1 MKNIIQTLG
10 FIFLF
15 GMLFLSDGLAQRN
28 SNIGRYTIETERL
41 GVEMDGSVTL
51 RAWGTGRNRFD
62 AVDQAKKNAVR
73 DVLFKPTRNGSSDC
87 NPHPLVPEVNAE
99 MKYEDYFNRFFS
111 DRRGSYKKFCSGK
124 DERISNKIFRRG
136 MGDSKMVTYSVI
148 VRVLRSELK
157 EQLREDGIIK
167 Y

>member
-15 GMLFLSDGLAQRN
+15 GMLFFFDGLAQRN
-28 SNIGRYTIETERL
+28 SNIGRYTIETECL
-41 GVEMDGSVTL
+41 KVEMDGSVTL

>member
-15 GMLFLSDGLAQRN
+15 GMLFFFDGLAQRN
-28 SNIGRYTIETERL
+28 SNIGRYTLETECL